1 MAESDV
7 DTYNLSSEERKQ
19 SLRVSLINNQH
30 ISLIIVNLSTG
41 QRYTSLDSLPQ
52 LRQISPIFQSVETPK
67 EALAILKQTIESG
80 GIELTEDLE
89 TNVIELKFNVNT
101 NQGEMSFDIHLKLEK
116 PSENETQKEDENQNE
131 TEKKAEEDDV
141 QVLQP
146 IFDYKGNQEAE
157 AKYGNT
163 TKDTTE
169 FVKPIVQSNIKPP
182 VLELEIIEPILQ
194 VHYPDGSTKS
204 TALPPR
210 IQGPGGENITEEQ
223 LKTIQ
228 EQMDNNSTIRNFSP
242 LKELLN
248 SRSSSVA
255 KRNTSYYST
264 QTTPHLNINNI
275 ARVDPSNNNVVR
287 PANQSDQTQMYQ
299 NQLGANYG
307 NNQNNMNN
315 EFNKTTSNYSTMTMQ
330 NRPAFMNNNANYLQ
344 GSNNMIFNNNLN
356 RTNVFKKNP
365 NNNIIE
371 KRPRM
376 INSNRGNPRD
386 AVRSAS
392 TPHENFAKFNQN
404 HNYQPNLERNPFQAN
419 QNQFNDNGEKYPC
432 DRNTQRAPQRNNMN
446 TIQNLN
452 KVPQNQIRNP
462 GNITQYNLQQ
472 IRSNHPHN
480 NNLAKIELQ
489 QQRLKEVQ
497 EKLALIQQKQA
508 QLQARQRE
516 LALQHQQNKSRGT
529 FGQNLTNSRINPN
542 LPPQQIQQQQQQQI
556 NNNQN
561 PNQLMMRKA
570 NSQSIDT
577 NQMYSQS
584 LNNQQQQY
592 NQMGQPPMSNNH
604 YPIRQTNS
612 FTNNQ
617 KLQSQNSQEI
627 KQTKTQTFGYRSQN
641 SAPIPPQTPALVN
654 KNINP
659 QLLNLAQ
666 MASMQNEANPQYNN
680 MQAITLEQQHQEGP
694 NTEETDDIREYHPQE
709 ETQQREYAE
718 EAAQGQAYGGTQQT
732 GGQGD
737 INIEA
742 SFLTEDGRVIFRN
755 GLLRGIIHTYS
766 EIDEVVTKIQDTLY
780 KGVKFTLVYK
790 AFDVWDSSLTFHEK
804 CDGLQM
810 SLVLIETDQD
820 VRFGG
825 FTTKNWGGNCVKKI
839 DNKAFVFSLDKNKI
853 YDIIPNEPAIG
864 CYPKFGPVFFGC
876 QIRIY
881 DQFFTKGGT
890 TCHKGLNYRTTED
903 YELNNGEQNFLIKD
917 IEVYRIDTMDI

>member
-19 SLRVSLINNQH
+19 TLRVSLINNQQV
-30 ISLIIVNLSTG
+30 SLIIVNLSTG

-116 PSENETQKEDENQNE
+116 RSENETQKEDENQKV

-315 EFNKTTSNYSTMTMQ
+315 EFNKTTSNYSTMTMH
-330 NRPAFMNNNANYLQ
+330 NRPAF
-344 GSNNMIFNNNLN
+344 I
-356 RTNVFKKNP
+356 
-365 NNNIIE
+365 
-371 KRPRM
+371 
-376 INSNRGNPRD
+376 
-386 AVRSAS
+386 
-392 TPHENFAKFNQN
+392 
-404 HNYQPNLERNPFQAN
+404 
-419 QNQFNDNGEKYPC
+419 
-432 DRNTQRAPQRNNMN
+432 
-446 TIQNLN
+446 
-452 KVPQNQIRNP
+452 
-462 GNITQYNLQQ
+462 
-472 IRSNHPHN
+472 
-480 NNLAKIELQ
+480 
-489 QQRLKEVQ
+489 
-497 EKLALIQQKQA
+497 
-508 QLQARQRE
+508 
-516 LALQHQQNKSRGT
+516 KS
-529 FGQNLTNSRINPN
+529 
-542 LPPQQIQQQQQQQI
+542 
-556 NNNQN
+556 
-561 PNQLMMRKA
+561 K
-570 NSQSIDT
+570 
-577 NQMYSQS
+577 
-584 LNNQQQQY
+584 
-592 NQMGQPPMSNNH
+592 
-604 YPIRQTNS
+604 
-612 FTNNQ
+612 
-617 KLQSQNSQEI
+617 
-627 KQTKTQTFGYRSQN
+627 
-641 SAPIPPQTPALVN
+641 
-654 KNINP
+654 
-659 QLLNLAQ
+659 
-666 MASMQNEANPQYNN
+666 
-680 MQAITLEQQHQEGP
+680 
-694 NTEETDDIREYHPQE
+694 
-709 ETQQREYAE
+709 
-718 EAAQGQAYGGTQQT
+718 
-732 GGQGD
+732 
-737 INIEA
+737 
-742 SFLTEDGRVIFRN
+742 
-755 GLLRGIIHTYS
+755 
-766 EIDEVVTKIQDTLY
+766 
-780 KGVKFTLVYK
+780 
-790 AFDVWDSSLTFHEK
+790 
-804 CDGLQM
+804 
-810 SLVLIETDQD
+810 
-820 VRFGG
+820 
-825 FTTKNWGGNCVKKI
+825 
-839 DNKAFVFSLDKNKI
+839 
-853 YDIIPNEPAIG
+853 
-864 CYPKFGPVFFGC
+864 
-876 QIRIY
+876 
-881 DQFFTKGGT
+881 
-890 TCHKGLNYRTTED
+890 
-903 YELNNGEQNFLIKD
+903 
-917 IEVYRIDTMDI
+917 